1 MLNKFVCMGRLT
13 KDPELRLTPSGVSVA
28 TFTIAVD
35 RDFKDQNGEKQTDFL
50 NVVAWR
56 QTANFIANHFSKGR
70 MICIEGSVQTRSYE
84 KDGQKRYVT
93 EIVAEKAHFTGE
105 PKKDG
110 QGNTETNAY
119 TPPAGFV
126 NTDDEEIPF

>member
-1 MLNKFVCMGRLT
+1 MLNKFICMGRLT
-13 KDPELRLTPSGVSVA
+13 NAPELRLTPSGVSVA
-28 TFTIAVD
+28 TFTVAVE

-56 QTANFIANHFSKGR
+56 GTADFIANYFDKGR

-93 EIVAEKAHFTGE
+93 EIIAEKAYFTGE
-105 PKKDG
+105 PKRDDAG
-110 QGNTETNAY
+110 QSFNNNAMNGY
-119 TPPAGFV
+119 TPATGF
-126 NTDDEEIPF
+126 NDDAPF